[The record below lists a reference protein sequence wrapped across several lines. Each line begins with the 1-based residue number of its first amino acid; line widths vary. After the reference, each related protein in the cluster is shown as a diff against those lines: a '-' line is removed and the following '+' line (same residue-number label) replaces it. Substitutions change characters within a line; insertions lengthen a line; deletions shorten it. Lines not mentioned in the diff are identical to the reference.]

1 MNADTT
7 AIPELAD
14 VEVWRI
20 MSAANL
26 ALFLEYPLRMM
37 GGRWRRWD
45 EVWAADAAS
54 AAAFP
59 NSATL
64 LKPLSE
70 ESAGGLVA
78 DLSQFYA
85 QASGGP
91 WMLWSAWPTPD
102 LASYGMQLAGYPP
115 LMVRPPAPFS
125 STATG
130 LRIVEARDESA
141 LRDFDEAMIHGYPIP
156 ELAFPADRITDE
168 RVLGGPMRYFV
179 GYEGDRPVACA
190 ATYVGVREV
199 GVYMVATLPEAR
211 GKGYGAAITA
221 AAVAVAPN
229 LPAVLQASDLG
240 QPIYRRLGFEDISSY
255 TLWYK
260 PR

>member
-1 MNADTT
+1 MNADSMPLPAVTDRET
-7 AIPELAD
+7 
-14 VEVWRI
+14 WRTL
-20 MSAANL
+20 SAANL
-26 ALFLEYPLRMM
+26 ASQWEHPPRTT
-37 GGRWRRWD
+37 GGRWERWD
-45 EVWAADAAS
+45 AVWAADVAS
-54 AAAFP
+54 PVAFP
-59 NSATL
+59 NSATPL
-64 LKPLSE
+64 RPLSE
-70 ESAGGLVA
+70 ENAGGLAA

-85 QASGGP
+85 QASGGA

-102 LASYGMQLAGYPP
+102 LASYGMRLAGYPP

-125 STATG
+125 AAATG
-130 LRIVEARDESA
+130 LRIIEAHDEPA
-141 LRDFDEAMIHGYPIP
+141 LRDFDEAMIRGYPIP

-179 GYEGDRPVACA
+179 GYEDGRPVACA

-221 AAVAVAPN
+221 AAIAAAPN

-240 QPIYRRLGFEDISSY
+240 QPVYRRLGFQDISSY

>member
-1 MNADTT
+1 MNVYSTSTPD
-7 AIPELAD
+7 LAD
-14 VEVWRI
+14 VEAWRA
-20 MSAANL
+20 MSTNNL
-26 ALFLEYPLRMM
+26 ALQWEHLPRTT
-37 GGRWRRWD
+37 GGRWERWD
-45 EVWAADAAS
+45 EVWAADTAS
-54 AAAFP
+54 PVAFP

-64 LKPLSE
+64 LKPLAE
-70 ESAGGLVA
+70 EDTADIVA
-78 DLSQFYA
+78 RLAKFYA
-85 QASGGP
+85 QVSGGP

-102 LASYGMQLAGYPP
+102 LAPYGMRLAGYSP
-115 LMVRPPAPFS
+115 LMVRPPGPLAL
-125 STATG
+125 TTN
-130 LRIVEARDESA
+130 LRIIEAHDEPT

-179 GYEGDRPVACA
+179 GYQDGRPVACA
-190 ATYVGVREV
+190 AAYVGESEV

-221 AAVAVAPN
+221 ATLAVVPE

-240 QPIYRRLGFEDISSY
+240 QPVYRTLGFEDISLY

>member
-14 VEVWRI
+14 AEAWRV

-64 LKPLSE
+64 LRPLAE
-70 ESAGGLVA
+70 TDAG
-78 DLSQFYA
+78 DLIVRLDRFYK
-85 QASGGP
+85 QDYGGP
-91 WMLWSAWPTPD
+91 WMLWSPWPTPD
-102 LASYGMQLAGYPP
+102 LAAHGMQLVGYPLLMARLPGP
-115 LMVRPPAPFS
+115 LSLTTDVR
-125 STATG
+125 
-130 LRIVEARDESA
+130 IIEALDASA
-141 LRDFDEAMIHGYPIP
+141 LRDFDEALIHAYPVP
-156 ELAFPADRITDE
+156 ELTFPDDRITDE

-179 GYEGDRPVACA
+179 GYEDARPVACA
-190 ATYVGVREV
+190 AAYIGEREV

-211 GKGYGAAITA
+211 GKGHGAAITA
-221 AAVAVAPN
+221 ATIAAAPN
-229 LPAVLQASDLG
+229 LPAVLQASELG
-240 QPIYRRLGFEDISSY
+240 QPVYRRLGFQDISPY